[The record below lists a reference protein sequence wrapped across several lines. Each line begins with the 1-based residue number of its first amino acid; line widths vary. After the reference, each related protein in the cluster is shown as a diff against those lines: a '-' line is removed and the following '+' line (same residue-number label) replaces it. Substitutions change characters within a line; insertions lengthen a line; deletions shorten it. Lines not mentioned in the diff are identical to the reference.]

1 MIPARKTCKGCK
13 YLRSAA
19 NAGGEGG
26 EQICH
31 YLIDTDEQR
40 GCPADQCD
48 KYTPKP
54 IRRKTVEDI
63 KKRDYRHP

>member
-13 YLRSAA
+13 YLRPAA

-26 EQICH
+26 DQICH
-31 YLIDTDEQR
+31 YLIDTNQKR

-54 IRRKTVEDI
+54 IRGKADEDI
-63 KKRDYRHP
+63 KKRNHRHT